1 MKKIPFLLL
10 CLFIALE
17 GCSKTDNTAQKSEVP
32 ALLEVVIKTPD
43 IVNAKEKVKIDAIVT
58 QGDDKVNDAEED
70 NFEIW
75 KEGQEKHTKYIGKSQ
90 GKGIYSINNTF
101 SEEGKYY
108 IVAHVTARD
117 MHNMPNKEITV
128 GPEKTPQNK

>member
-1 MKKIPFLLL
+1 MKKNLFLLL
-10 CLFIALE
+10 CLLIALE
-17 GCSKTDNTAQKSEVP
+17 GCSKTDNTAQKDEVP
-32 ALLEVVIKTPD
+32 ALLEVAIKTPD
-43 IVNAKEKVKIDAIVT
+43 IVNAKEEVKIEAIVT
-58 QGDDKVNDAEED
+58 QGEDKVNDAEEV

-75 KEGQEKHTKYIGKSQ
+75 KEGQEKHARYIGKSQ

-117 MHNMPNKEITV
+117 MHNMPKKEITV
-128 GPEKTPQNK
+128 GSEKAPTE